1 MISITRILAPVDLSE
16 LSEKALQYAAE
27 LAEKLGAKLTVL
39 YVVAEPAAVLPDM
52 MMPVPV
58 AAPDMDELTT
68 SGKQALAELIASK
81 NLGRLNPVQDVRL
94 GEAGEEIL
102 AAATDTKADLVVI
115 GTHGRSGLKH
125 LFLGSVAEEVMRH
138 SPCPVLTVRG

>member
-1 MISITRILAPVDLSE
+1 MIAITRILAPVDLSE

-27 LAEKLGAKLTVL
+27 LAEKLGAQLTVL

-58 AAPDMDELTT
+58 AAPDMDDLMV
-68 SGKQALAELIASK
+68 SGKQTLAELIASK
-81 NLGRLNPVQDVRL
+81 NLGRLNPVQEVRL

-102 AAATDTKADLVVI
+102 AAATDTKADLIVI

-138 SPCPVLTVRG
+138 APCPVLTVRG

>member
-27 LAEKLGAKLTVL
+27 LAEKLGAQLTVL

-58 AAPDMDELTT
+58 AAPDMDELMT
-68 SGKQALAELIASK
+68 SGKQTLAELIAAK

-102 AAATDTKADLVVI
+102 AAAADTKADLVVI

-138 SPCPVLTVRG
+138 APCPVLTVRG